1 MEHKLTISTHSI
13 AQRLALEEQL
23 EQENHGRKPASTLSD
38 SDFGT
43 QFLSVV
49 NPIVVVYLFCPLCSI
64 GLASRDVCALAHS
77 RASAACV
84 DPQRL
89 RFW

>member
-43 QFLSVV
+43 LFLSVE
-49 NPIVVVYLFCPLCSI
+49 NSIVVVYLFCLLRSI
-64 GLASRDVCALAHS
+64 GLASRDVWALTHF
-77 RASAACV
+77 RASAACGY
-84 DPQRL
+84 PQRL